1 MATQKLLL
9 PYNFKASDR
18 KALAFT
24 IRTFAHREDVEVTLF
39 HSYTPLPTI
48 DISNET
54 VTGRLKESFSYLNQK
69 LSELE
74 MTFEEVKE
82 ELVENGF
89 DTERVKSTFKPRKKE
104 IANEI
109 IDLHKSEKFSF
120 LVLNRKVGRIGRFF
134 SGSVHTKVIAAL
146 RNATVCIVC

>member
-1 MATQKLLL
+1 MAAQKLLL
-9 PYNFKASDR
+9 PYNFTASDR
-18 KALAFT
+18 KALEFT

-39 HSYTPLPTI
+39 HSYTPLPTV

-74 MTFEEVKE
+74 MTFQEIKE
-82 ELVENGF
+82 ELVEKGF
-89 DTERVKSTFKPRKKE
+89 GAERVKSTFKPRKKE
-104 IANEI
+104 IAGEI
-109 IDLHKSEKFSF
+109 IDLHRGEKFSF
-120 LVLNRKVGRIGRFF
+120 LVLNRKAGKIGRFF

-146 RNATVCIVC
+146 RNTTVCIVC